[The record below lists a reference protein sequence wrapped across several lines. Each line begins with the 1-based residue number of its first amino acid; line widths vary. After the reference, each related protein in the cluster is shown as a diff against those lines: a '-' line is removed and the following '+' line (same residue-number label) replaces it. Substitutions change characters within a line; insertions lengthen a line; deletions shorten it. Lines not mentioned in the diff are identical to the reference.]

1 MAYSAE
7 DGFQITQE
15 DYQQFQVFLQEA
27 CGIVLGDNKQYLV
40 ANRMRRILDE
50 LQINSLGQLVQII
63 GQNPRSSLKGS
74 GFKGNGLKGSGL
86 KESVINAMTTNETFW
101 FRDAFPFDTLRD
113 VILPQL
119 LADGVPEPLRLW
131 SAACSS
137 GQEPYSLSMIIEEF
151 KRKYPVALRR
161 EPSIIATDIS
171 SAVLNAAR
179 QGSYDRLSL
188 SRGLS
193 DVRLAQFFDENADRR
208 YSIKPAIAARVD
220 FRSLNLLDSF
230 AVLGTFD
237 VVFCRNVL
245 IYFAAARKQD
255 ILRRIR
261 ATLRPGGCLVLG
273 ASESLPADLAA
284 LYQIE
289 RAANGAT
296 YYRAR

>member
-1 MAYSAE
+1 MAYSTE

-15 DYQQFQVFLQEA
+15 DYQQFQVFLQDA

-50 LQINSLGQLVQII
+50 LQINSLGLLVQRI
-63 GQNPRSSLKGS
+63 GQSPR
-74 GFKGNGLKGSGL
+74 SGL

-101 FRDAFPFDTLRD
+101 FRDALPFDALRD

-151 KRKYPVALRR
+151 KRKYPATLRR
-161 EPSIIATDIS
+161 EPSIVATDIS

-179 QGSYDRLSL
+179 QGCYDRLSL
-188 SRGLS
+188 RRGLS
-193 DVRLAQFFDENADRR
+193 DGRLAQFFDENADRR

-220 FRSLNLLDSF
+220 FRFLNLLDSF

-245 IYFAAARKQD
+245 IYFSAARKQD

-273 ASESLPADLAA
+273 ASESLPIDLKS

-289 RAANGAT
+289 RADNGST
-296 YYRAR
+296 FYRAS

>member
-1 MAYSAE
+1 MAYSAD
-7 DGFQITQE
+7 DGFHITPE
-15 DYQQFQVFLQEA
+15 DYQQFQVFLQET

-40 ANRMRRILDE
+40 VNRMRRILDE
-50 LQINSLGQLVQII
+50 LQINSLGQLVQRIR
-63 GQNPRSSLKGS
+63 QNPR
-74 GFKGNGLKGSGL
+74 SGL

-119 LADGVPEPLRLW
+119 LADGAQEPLRLW

-161 EPSIIATDIS
+161 EPSIVATDIS

-193 DVRLAQFFDENADRR
+193 DIRLAQFFDENADRR

-273 ASESLPADLAA
+273 ASESLPAELAG
-284 LYQIE
+284 LYQVE
-289 RAANGAT
+289 RAGNGTT

>member
-1 MAYSAE
+1 MTMAYSTD

-40 ANRMRRILDE
+40 ANRVRRILDE
-50 LQINSLGQLVQII
+50 LQISSLGQLVQRI
-63 GQNPRSSLKGS
+63 GQNPRS
-74 GFKGNGLKGSGL
+74 GL
-86 KESVINAMTTNETFW
+86 KERVINAMTTNETFW

-161 EPSIIATDIS
+161 EPSIVATDIS
-171 SAVLNAAR
+171 SAVLDAAR

-193 DVRLAQFFDENADRR
+193 DIRLAQFFDENAERC

-245 IYFAAARKQD
+245 IYFSAARKQD

-273 ASESLPADLAA
+273 ASESLPVDLTP

-289 RAANGAT
+289 RAGNGST
-296 YYRAR
+296 FYRAR

>member
-1 MAYSAE
+1 MAYSAD

-50 LQINSLGQLVQII
+50 LQINSLGQLVQRI
-63 GQNPRSSLKGS
+63 GQNPRG
-74 GFKGNGLKGSGL
+74 GLKGNGL

-101 FRDAFPFDTLRD
+101 FRDSFPFDTLRD

-119 LADGVPEPLRLW
+119 LADGAQEPLRLW

-230 AVLGTFD
+230 AVLGSFD

-273 ASESLPADLAA
+273 ASESLPAELAA

>member
-1 MAYSAE
+1 MAYSAD

-15 DYQQFQVFLQEA
+15 DYQQFQGFLQEA

-50 LQINSLGQLVQII
+50 LQINSLGQLVQRIA
-63 GQNPRSSLKGS
+63 QSPRG
-74 GFKGNGLKGSGL
+74 GL
-86 KESVINAMTTNETFW
+86 KERVIDAMTTNETFW

-161 EPSIIATDIS
+161 EPNIVATDIS

-179 QGSYDRLSL
+179 QGRYDRLSL

-273 ASESLPADLAA
+273 ASESLPAELSS
-284 LYQIE
+284 LYQVE
-289 RAANGAT
+289 RAANGTT

>member
-1 MAYSAE
+1 MAYSAD

-15 DYQQFQVFLQEA
+15 DYQQFQGFLQEA

-50 LQINSLGQLVQII
+50 LQINSLGQLVQRI
-63 GQNPRSSLKGS
+63 GQSPRG
-74 GFKGNGLKGSGL
+74 GL
-86 KESVINAMTTNETFW
+86 KERVIDAMTTNETFW
-101 FRDAFPFDTLRD
+101 FRDAFPFEALRD

-119 LADGVPEPLRLW
+119 LADGAPEPLRLW

-161 EPSIIATDIS
+161 EPSIVATDIS

-179 QGSYDRLSL
+179 QGRYDRLSL

-193 DVRLAQFFDENADRR
+193 DVRLAQFFDEHADRR

-273 ASESLPADLAA
+273 ASESLPAELTS
-284 LYQIE
+284 LYQVE
-289 RAANGAT
+289 RAANGTT